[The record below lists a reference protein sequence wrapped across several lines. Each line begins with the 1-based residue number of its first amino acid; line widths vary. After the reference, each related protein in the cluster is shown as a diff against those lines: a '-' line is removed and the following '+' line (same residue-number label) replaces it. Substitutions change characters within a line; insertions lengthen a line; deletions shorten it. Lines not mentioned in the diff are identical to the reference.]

1 MNQQELLKK
10 LACLETRE
18 DHLVTEL
25 EYIHELLMQVGFERG
40 VESLKAAAEAMLAH
54 PELGML

>member
-1 MNQQELLKK
+1 MNQQDLMRKV
-10 LACLETRE
+10 ACLETRE

-25 EYIHELLMQVGFERG
+25 EYINDLLMQVGFERG
-40 VESLKAAAEAMLAH
+40 VETLKAAAEAMLTY